1 MKENVIWQN
10 TKINKENREKII
22 NQKGVVIWFTGLSG
36 AGKSTIASCLEERLN
51 NLGKLTYMLDGDNL
65 RHGLNKDLNFTIE
78 DRKENIRRVSEVA
91 KLFLDSGIIT
101 LASFISPLR
110 DDRSFARKIIG
121 NNFIEVYVK
130 CPINLCKERDPK
142 GLYKKA
148 EKGLIKNFTG
158 IDSVYEEPINEE
170 ILIDT
175 SNKTLDEE
183 IDMIINF
190 LIERNYLKIGEI
202 WIKK

>member
-1 MKENVIWQN
+1 
-10 TKINKENREKII
+10 
-22 NQKGVVIWFTGLSG
+22 
-36 AGKSTIASCLEERLN
+36 
-51 NLGKLTYMLDGDNL
+51 MLDGDNL

-91 KLFLDSGIIT
+91 KLFLDAGVIT
-101 LASFISPLR
+101 LASFISPLI
-110 DDRSFARKIIG
+110 DDRSFAREIIG
-121 NNFIEVYVK
+121 NDFIEVYVK
-130 CPINLCKERDPK
+130 CPISLCKERDPK
-142 GLYKKA
+142 GLYKKV

-190 LIERNYLKIGEI
+190 LIERNYLKIGDI
-202 WIKK
+202 

>member
-36 AGKSTIASCLEERLN
+36 AGKSTIAACLEERLN

-91 KLFLDSGIIT
+91 KLFLDAGVIT

-110 DDRSFARKIIG
+110 DDRSFAREIIG
-121 NNFIEVYVK
+121 NNFVEVYVK
-130 CPINLCKERDPK
+130 CPISLCKERDPK
-142 GLYKKA
+142 GLYKKV

-183 IDMIINF
+183 IEMIINF
-190 LIERNYLKIGEI
+190 LIERDYLKIGEI
-202 WIKK
+202 

>member
-1 MKENVIWQN
+1 MKENIIWQN
-10 TKINKENREKII
+10 TKINKEDREKII

-36 AGKSTIASCLEERLN
+36 AGKSTIAAYLEERLN
-51 NLGKLTYMLDGDNL
+51 KLGKLTYMLDGDNL

-91 KLFLDSGIIT
+91 KLFLDTGVIT

-110 DDRSFARKIIG
+110 EDRKFAREIIG
-121 NNFIEVYVK
+121 DDFVEVYVK
-130 CPINLCKERDPK
+130 CPISICKERDPK
-142 GLYKKA
+142 GLYKKV

-158 IDSVYEEPINEE
+158 IDSIYEEPINEE

-175 SNKTLDEE
+175 SNKALDEE
-183 IDMIINF
+183 IDIIINF
-190 LIERNYLKIGEI
+190 LIKRGYLKVGEI
-202 WIKK
+202 

>member
-36 AGKSTIASCLEERLN
+36 AGKSTIALCLEERLN

-91 KLFLDSGIIT
+91 KLFLDAGIIT

-142 GLYKKA
+142 GLYKKQ
-148 EKGLIKNFTG
+148 
-158 IDSVYEEPINEE
+158 
-170 ILIDT
+170 
-175 SNKTLDEE
+175 
-183 IDMIINF
+183 
-190 LIERNYLKIGEI
+190 
-202 WIKK
+202 KKVL

>member
-36 AGKSTIASCLEERLN
+36 AGKSTIALCLEERLN

-202 WIKK
+202 

>member
-36 AGKSTIASCLEERLN
+36 AGKSTIALCLEERLN

-142 GLYKKA
+142 GLYKKV

-190 LIERNYLKIGEI
+190 LIERNYLKIGDI
-202 WIKK
+202 

>member
-202 WIKK
+202 

>member
-36 AGKSTIASCLEERLN
+36 AGKSTIALCLEERLN

-91 KLFLDSGIIT
+91 KLFLDAGVIT
-101 LASFISPLR
+101 LASFISPLI
-110 DDRSFARKIIG
+110 DDRSFAREIIG
-121 NNFIEVYVK
+121 NDFIEVYVK
-130 CPINLCKERDPK
+130 CPISLCKERDPK
-142 GLYKKA
+142 GLYKKV

-190 LIERNYLKIGEI
+190 LIERYYLKIGDI
-202 WIKK
+202 

>member
-36 AGKSTIASCLEERLN
+36 AGKSTIALCLEERLN

-91 KLFLDSGIIT
+91 KLFLDAGIIT

-190 LIERNYLKIGEI
+190 LIERNYLKIGDI
-202 WIKK
+202 

>member
-91 KLFLDSGIIT
+91 KLFLDAGIIT

-202 WIKK
+202 

>member
-36 AGKSTIASCLEERLN
+36 AGKSTIALCLEERLN

-91 KLFLDSGIIT
+91 KLFLDAGIIT

-202 WIKK
+202 